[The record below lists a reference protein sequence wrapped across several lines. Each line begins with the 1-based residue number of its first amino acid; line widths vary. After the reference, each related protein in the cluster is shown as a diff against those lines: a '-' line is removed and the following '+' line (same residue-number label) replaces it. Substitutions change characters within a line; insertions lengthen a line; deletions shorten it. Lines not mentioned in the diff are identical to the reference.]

1 MKKFGLC
8 LLLCLCLCLSFSV
21 LASAEDTLDYVTD
34 AAGILTQEQAASLNA
49 TAAQIAEQYSC
60 AVYLVTL
67 PDYRSYNSEGIEQC
81 TQELYH
87 YFDLGYGENRDGL
100 ILLLS
105 MAERDY
111 DLWGYGP
118 FGVYAFTDFGL
129 DGLEESFLPY
139 FRQNDWYGGFSAYL
153 RGAAS
158 LLDQAAQGQPA
169 EYHMPKMP
177 KAAIA
182 LGSASLIGDLPVAK
196 DLYWS
201 WFARIAQPIAAAIG
215 AFFYFYM

>member
-1 MKKFGLC
+1 MKK
-8 LLLCLCLCLSFSV
+8 LCLCLFLCVCLCLGV
-21 LASAEDTLDYVTD
+21 TTLAAADDTLEYVTD
-34 AAGILTQEQAASLNA
+34 AAGILTQEQTAELNA
-49 TAAQIAEQYSC
+49 TAGRISEQYDC
-60 AVYLVTL
+60 AVYIVTL
-67 PDYRSYNSEGIEQC
+67 PDYRTYNNESVERC
-81 TQELYH
+81 TEELYI
-87 YFDLGYGENRDGL
+87 YFDLGRGDGRDGL